1 MTKVEI
7 ADDFFGNDP
16 VHAGRPFENTLAH
29 RPERDHEPV
38 SAEDDTALTEEEQ
51 VARIAAKRA
60 RLIAEGIRI
69 SMDAHP
75 TPKVLEHS
83 EEDIRLTIK
92 NKNPSSKV

>member
-7 ADDFFGNDP
+7 ADDFFSNDP
-16 VHAGRPFENTLAH
+16 IHAGRPFENTLAH
-29 RPERDHEPV
+29 RPEMDREPV
-38 SAEDDTALTEEEQ
+38 SAEYDTSLTEEEQ
-51 VARIAAKRA
+51 VAKVAAKKA

-69 SMDAHP
+69 SMVAHP

-92 NKNPSSKV
+92 NRNPSKV